1 VKQKTQESDSM
12 NIDYTGKVAVVTGA
26 GSGIGFACAQ
36 ALAQSGAKVAMVG
49 RNPEKIAQA
58 AEMLKAEGDV
68 YPYALDI
75 ARAEDIPAVVE
86 KIREELGEI
95 SVLIQAAGLMTG
107 GPGLE
112 LTPAKWDRVLNT
124 NARGTFFMM
133 QQVVKQSMAQNG
145 GAILNIA
152 SMAGI
157 RGMVPPMC
165 SASYSASKGA
175 VVAVTLQAASE
186 WGHLGVR
193 VNAIAPG
200 GTASM
205 NTGVVSQHEGPGG
218 NPPPAMNYVPTGRVM
233 NTPEEIAAAAA
244 FLCSDLSGNT
254 TGQVLVIDGGA
265 SIVGY

>member
-1 VKQKTQESDSM
+1 MT
-12 NIDYTGKVAVVTGA
+12 IDFTGKVAVVTGA
-26 GSGIGFACAQ
+26 GSGIGFSCAQ
-36 ALAQSGAKVAMVG
+36 ALARSGAVVAMVG
-49 RNPEKIAQA
+49 RNEAKIRQA
-58 AEMLKAEGDV
+58 AEMLKDDGDV
-68 YPYALDI
+68 HPYALDI
-75 ARAEDIPAVVE
+75 ADVDAIEGVVAR
-86 KIREELGEI
+86 IRRELGEI
-95 SVLIQAAGLMTG
+95 RVLIQAAGVMTG

-112 LTPAKWDRVLNT
+112 LAPADWDRVLNT
-124 NARGTFFMM
+124 NAKGTFFMM
-133 QQVVKQSMAQNG
+133 QQVVKQSMQQGG

-175 VVAVTLQAASE
+175 VVAITLQAASE
-186 WGHLGVR
+186 WGHMGVR

-218 NPPPAMNYVPTGRVM
+218 NPPPALNYVPTGRVM

-254 TGQVLVIDGGA
+254 TGQVMVIDGGA

>member
-1 VKQKTQESDSM
+1 M
-12 NIDYTGKVAVVTGA
+12 NIDFTGKVAVVTGA

-36 ALAQSGAKVAMVG
+36 ALAQSGAIVAMVG
-49 RNPEKIAQA
+49 RSEAKIRQA
-58 AEMLKAEGDV
+58 ADMLKADGEV
-68 YPYALDI
+68 HPYALDI
-75 ARAEDIPAVVE
+75 ADSDAIAGVVSR
-86 KIREELGEI
+86 IRGELGEI
-95 SVLIQAAGLMTG
+95 RVLVQAAGVMTG

-112 LTPAKWDRVLNT
+112 LMPADWDRVLNT
-124 NARGTFFMM
+124 NAKGTFFMM
-133 QQVVKQSMAQNG
+133 QQVVKQSMQTGG

-175 VVAVTLQAASE
+175 VVAITMQAASE
-186 WGHLGVR
+186 WGHMGVR

-200 GTASM
+200 GTASF
-205 NTGVVSQHEGPGG
+205 NTGVVAPREGPGG
-218 NPPPAMNYVPTGRVM
+218 NPPPAINHVPTGRVM
-233 NTPEEIAAAAA
+233 NTPEEIATAAL

-254 TGQVLVIDGGA
+254 TGQVMVIDGGA

>member
-1 VKQKTQESDSM
+1 M
-12 NIDYTGKVAVVTGA
+12 NIDFTGRVAVVSGA
-26 GSGIGFACAQ
+26 GSGIGFACAE
-36 ALAQSGAKVAMVG
+36 ALAKSGAAVAMVG
-49 RNPEKIAQA
+49 RNADKIQKA
-58 AEMLKAEGDV
+58 AAMLADAGTV
-68 YPYALDI
+68 APYALDI
-75 ARAEDIPAVVE
+75 ADAAAIPAVVE
-86 KIREELGEI
+86 RIRADLGEI
-95 SVLIQAAGLMTG
+95 SVLIQAAGVMTG

-112 LTPAKWDRVLNT
+112 LTPEAWDAVMET
-124 NARGTFFMM
+124 NAKGTFFLM
-133 QQVVKQSMAQNG
+133 QQVVKQSMAAHG

-165 SASYSASKGA
+165 SAPYSASKGA
-175 VVAVTLQAASE
+175 VVAITLQAASE

-200 GTASM
+200 GTASF
-205 NTGVVSQHEGPGG
+205 NTGVVTPHDGPGG
-218 NPPPAMNYVPTGRVM
+218 NPPPVTNYVPTGRVM

-254 TGQVLVIDGGA
+254 TGQVMVIDGGA

>member
-1 VKQKTQESDSM
+1 M
-12 NIDYTGKVAVVTGA
+12 NIDFTGKVAVVTGA
-26 GSGIGFACAQ
+26 GSGIGFSCAQ
-36 ALAQSGAKVAMVG
+36 ALAQSGAVVAMVG
-49 RNPEKIAQA
+49 RNPEKIAKA
-58 AEMLKAEGDV
+58 ADMLKADGRV
-68 YPYALDI
+68 QPYALDI
-75 ARAEDIPAVVE
+75 ADVDAIPGVVE
-86 KIREELGEI
+86 KIRAELGEI
-95 SVLIQAAGLMTG
+95 AVLVQAAGVMTG

-112 LTPAKWDRVLNT
+112 LAPADWDRVLNT
-124 NARGTFFMM
+124 NAKGTFFMM
-133 QQVVKQSMAQNG
+133 QQVVKQSMAANG
-145 GAILNIA
+145 GAILNFA

-175 VVAVTLQAASE
+175 VVAITLQAASE
-186 WGHLGVR
+186 WGHMGVR

-205 NTGVVSQHEGPGG
+205 NTGVVSPHEGPGG
-218 NPPPAMNYVPTGRVM
+218 NPPPAINYVPSGRVL

-265 SIVGY
+265 SAVGY

>member
-1 VKQKTQESDSM
+1 M
-12 NIDYTGKVAVVTGA
+12 NIDFTGKVAVVTGA

-36 ALAQSGAKVAMVG
+36 ALARSGAVVAMLG
-49 RNPEKIAQA
+49 RGEAKIRQA
-58 AEMLKAEGDV
+58 AGMLQKDGDV
-68 YPYALDI
+68 HPYAVDVADADSLADAV
-75 ARAEDIPAVVE
+75 AR
-86 KIREELGEI
+86 IRADLGEI
-95 SVLIQAAGLMTG
+95 RVLIQAAGVMTG

-112 LTPAKWDRVLNT
+112 LAPAEWDRVLGT

-133 QQVVKQSMAQNG
+133 QQVVKQSMQNGG

-175 VVAVTLQAASE
+175 VVAITLQAASE
-186 WGHLGVR
+186 WGQLGVR

-200 GTASM
+200 GTASF
-205 NTGVVSQHEGPGG
+205 NTGVVSPHEGPGG

-233 NTPEEIAAAAA
+233 NTPEEIAAAAL

-254 TGQVLVIDGGA
+254 TGQVMVIDGGA

>member
-1 VKQKTQESDSM
+1 M

-36 ALAQSGAKVAMVG
+36 ALAQSGAAVAMVG
-49 RNPEKIAQA
+49 RNPDKIRQA
-58 AEMLKAEGDV
+58 SEMLQADGDV
-68 YPYALDI
+68 HPYALDV
-75 ARAEDIPAVVE
+75 ADTDAVPGVVE
-86 KIREELGEI
+86 QIRADLGEI
-95 SVLIQAAGLMTG
+95 DVLIQAAGVMTG

-112 LTPAKWDRVLNT
+112 LAPAEWDRVLST
-124 NARGTFFMM
+124 NAKGTFFMM
-133 QQVVKQSMAQNG
+133 QQVVKQSMARRG

-165 SASYSASKGA
+165 SAAYSASKGA

-186 WGHLGVR
+186 WGHMGVR

-200 GTASM
+200 GTASF
-205 NTGVVSQHEGPGG
+205 NTGVVSPHEGPGG
-218 NPPPAMNYVPTGRVM
+218 NPPPITNYVPTGRVM

-244 FLCSDLSGNT
+244 FLCSGLSGNT
-254 TGQVLVIDGGA
+254 TGQVMVIDGGA

>member
-1 VKQKTQESDSM
+1 M
-12 NIDYTGKVAVVTGA
+12 NIDFTGKVAVVTGA

-36 ALAQSGAKVAMVG
+36 ALARSGAVVAMLG
-49 RNPEKIAQA
+49 RSEAKIRQA
-58 AEMLKAEGDV
+58 AEMLQEDGDV
-68 YPYALDI
+68 HPYAVDVADADSLADAV
-75 ARAEDIPAVVE
+75 AR
-86 KIREELGEI
+86 IRADLGEI
-95 SVLIQAAGLMTG
+95 RVLIQAAGVMTG

-112 LTPAKWDRVLNT
+112 LAPAEWDRVLGT

-133 QQVVKQSMAQNG
+133 QQVVKQSMQNGG

-175 VVAVTLQAASE
+175 VVAITLQAASE
-186 WGHLGVR
+186 WGQLGVR

-200 GTASM
+200 GTASF
-205 NTGVVSQHEGPGG
+205 NTGVVSPHEGPGG

-233 NTPEEIAAAAA
+233 NTPEEIAAAAL

-254 TGQVLVIDGGA
+254 TGQVMVIDGGA

>member
-1 VKQKTQESDSM
+1 M
-12 NIDYTGKVAVVTGA
+12 IIDFTGKVAVVTGA

-36 ALAQSGAKVAMVG
+36 ALAQSGAVVAMVG
-49 RNPEKIAQA
+49 RSEAKIRQA
-58 AEMLKAEGDV
+58 AEMLKNDGDV
-68 YPYALDI
+68 HPYAVDVADADSLADAV
-75 ARAEDIPAVVE
+75 AR
-86 KIREELGEI
+86 IRADLGEI
-95 SVLIQAAGLMTG
+95 RVLIQAAGVMTG

-112 LTPAKWDRVLNT
+112 LAPADWDRVLGT
-124 NARGTFFMM
+124 NAKGTFFMM
-133 QQVVKQSMAQNG
+133 QQVVKQSMQNGG

-175 VVAVTLQAASE
+175 VVAVTMQAASE
-186 WGHLGVR
+186 WGQMGVR

-200 GTASM
+200 GTATF
-205 NTGVVSQHEGPGG
+205 NTGVVSPHEGPGG

-233 NTPEEIAAAAA
+233 NTPEEIAAAAL

-254 TGQVLVIDGGA
+254 TGQVMVIDGGA

>member
-1 VKQKTQESDSM
+1 M
-12 NIDYTGKVAVVTGA
+12 NIDYTGKAAVVTGA
-26 GSGIGFACAQ
+26 GSGIGYACAQ
-36 ALAQSGAKVAMVG
+36 ALARSGAAVAMVG
-49 RNPEKIAQA
+49 RNPAKIAQA
-58 AEMLKAEGDV
+58 AAMLKAEGLDNV
-68 YPYALDI
+68 HPYALDI
-75 ARAEDIPAVVE
+75 ADTDAIPAVVE
-86 KIREELGEI
+86 KICADLGPI
-95 SVLIQAAGLMTG
+95 AVLVQAAGVMTG

-112 LTPAKWDRVLNT
+112 LAPADWDRVLNT
-124 NARGTFFMM
+124 NARGTFFLM
-133 QQVVKQSMAQNG
+133 QSVVKKSMARHG

-165 SASYSASKGA
+165 SAAYSASKGA
-175 VVAVTLQAASE
+175 VVAITLQAASE
-186 WGHLGVR
+186 WGRLGVR

-205 NTGVVSQHEGPGG
+205 NTGVVSPREGPGG
-218 NPPPAMNYVPTGRVM
+218 NPPPVANFVPTGRVM
-233 NTPEEIAAAAA
+233 NTPEEIAAAAL

>member
-1 VKQKTQESDSM
+1 M
-12 NIDYTGKVAVVTGA
+12 NIDFTGRVAVVSGA
-26 GSGIGFACAQ
+26 GSGIGFACAE
-36 ALAQSGAKVAMVG
+36 ALAKSGAAVAMVG
-49 RNPEKIAQA
+49 RNADKIQKA
-58 AEMLKAEGDV
+58 AAMLADAGTV
-68 YPYALDI
+68 APYALDI
-75 ARAEDIPAVVE
+75 ADAAAIPAVVE
-86 KIREELGEI
+86 RIRADLGEI
-95 SVLIQAAGLMTG
+95 SVLIQAAGVMTG

-112 LTPAKWDRVLNT
+112 LTPEAWDAVMET
-124 NARGTFFMM
+124 NAKGTFFLM
-133 QQVVKQSMAQNG
+133 QQVVKQSMAARG

-165 SASYSASKGA
+165 SAPYSASKGA
-175 VVAVTLQAASE
+175 VVAITLQAASE

-200 GTASM
+200 GTASF
-205 NTGVVSQHEGPGG
+205 NTGVVTPHDGPGG
-218 NPPPAMNYVPTGRVM
+218 NPPPVTNYVPTGRVM

-254 TGQVLVIDGGA
+254 TGQVMVIDGGA

>member
-1 VKQKTQESDSM
+1 M

-26 GSGIGFACAQ
+26 GSGIGFACARE
-36 ALAQSGAKVAMVG
+36 LARSGAVVAMVG
-49 RNPEKIAQA
+49 RSEEKIRKA
-58 AEMLKAEGDV
+58 AEMLKNDGDV
-68 YPYALDI
+68 HPYALDI
-75 ARAEDIPAVVE
+75 ADTDAIAGVVAR
-86 KIREELGEI
+86 IREELGEI
-95 SVLIQAAGLMTG
+95 RVLVQAAGVMTG

-112 LTPAKWDRVLNT
+112 LAPADWDRVLAT

-133 QQVVKQSMAQNG
+133 QQIVKQSMHQGG

-165 SASYSASKGA
+165 SAAYSASKGA

-186 WGHLGVR
+186 WGHMGVR

-205 NTGVVSQHEGPGG
+205 NTGVVSPHEGPGG
-218 NPPPAMNYVPTGRVM
+218 NPPPATNYVPTGRVM

>member
-1 VKQKTQESDSM
+1 M
-12 NIDYTGKVAVVTGA
+12 NIDFTGKVAVVTGA

-36 ALAQSGAKVAMVG
+36 ALAQSGAVVAIVG
-49 RNPEKIAQA
+49 RNPDKIAKA
-58 AEMLKAEGDV
+58 ADMLKADGDV
-68 YPYALDI
+68 HPYALDI
-75 ARAEDIPAVVE
+75 ADTDAIPGVVE
-86 KIREELGEI
+86 KIRADLGEI
-95 SVLIQAAGLMTG
+95 AVLIQAAGVMTG

-112 LTPAKWDRVLNT
+112 LSPADWDRVLNT
-124 NARGTFFMM
+124 NAKGTFFMM
-133 QQVVKQSMAQNG
+133 QQVVKQSMAQHG
-145 GAILNIA
+145 GSILNIA

-175 VVAVTLQAASE
+175 VVAITLQAASE
-186 WGHLGVR
+186 WGQMGVR

-205 NTGVVSQHEGPGG
+205 NTGVVSPHEGPGG
-218 NPPPAMNYVPTGRVM
+218 NPPPAINYVPTGRVM

-265 SIVGY
+265 SAVGY

>member
-1 VKQKTQESDSM
+1 M
-12 NIDYTGKVAVVTGA
+12 NIDFTGRVAVVSGA
-26 GSGIGFACAQ
+26 GSGIGFACAE
-36 ALAQSGAKVAMVG
+36 ALARSGAAVAMVG
-49 RNPEKIAQA
+49 RNADKIQKA
-58 AEMLKAEGDV
+58 AAMLADAGTV
-68 YPYALDI
+68 APYALDI
-75 ARAEDIPAVVE
+75 ADAAAIPAVVE
-86 KIREELGEI
+86 RIRADLGEI
-95 SVLIQAAGLMTG
+95 SVLIQAAGVMTG

-112 LTPAKWDRVLNT
+112 LTPEAWDAVMET
-124 NARGTFFMM
+124 NAKGTFFLM
-133 QQVVKQSMAQNG
+133 QQVVKQSMAAHG

-165 SASYSASKGA
+165 SAPYSASKGA
-175 VVAVTLQAASE
+175 VVAITLQAASE

-200 GTASM
+200 GTASF
-205 NTGVVSQHEGPGG
+205 NTGVVTPHDGPGG
-218 NPPPAMNYVPTGRVM
+218 NPPPVTNYVPTGRVM

-254 TGQVLVIDGGA
+254 TGQVMVIDGGA

>member
-1 VKQKTQESDSM
+1 M
-12 NIDYTGKVAVVTGA
+12 IIDYSGKVAVVTGA

-58 AEMLKAEGDV
+58 AEMLRADGDV
-68 YPYALDI
+68 HPYALDVADTDAIEGVI
-75 ARAEDIPAVVE
+75 AR
-86 KIREELGEI
+86 IREDLGEI
-95 SVLIQAAGLMTG
+95 SVLIQAAGVMTG
-107 GPGLE
+107 GPALE
-112 LTPAKWDRVLNT
+112 LSPADWDRVLAT
-124 NARGTFFMM
+124 NARGTFFVM

-175 VVAVTLQAASE
+175 VVAITLQAASE
-186 WGHLGVR
+186 WGHMGVR

-200 GTASM
+200 GTASF
-205 NTGVVSQHEGPGG
+205 NTGVVSQHDGPGG
-218 NPPPAMNYVPTGRVM
+218 NPPPISNYVPSGRVM

-254 TGQVLVIDGGA
+254 TGQVMVIDGGA

>member
-1 VKQKTQESDSM
+1 M
-12 NIDYTGKVAVVTGA
+12 NIDFTGKVAIVTGA
-26 GSGIGFACAQ
+26 GSGIGFSCAQ
-36 ALAQSGAKVAMVG
+36 LLARSGAVVAMVG
-49 RNPEKIAQA
+49 RDPAKIAKA
-58 AEMLKAEGDV
+58 AEMLASDGDV
-68 YPYALDI
+68 HPYALDI
-75 ARAEDIPAVVE
+75 ATVDDIPGVIE
-86 KIREELGEI
+86 KIRADLGEI
-95 SVLIQAAGLMTG
+95 SVLIQAAGVMTG

-112 LTPAKWDRVLNT
+112 LAPAEWDRVLST
-124 NARGTFFMM
+124 NAKGTFFMM
-133 QQVVKQSMAQNG
+133 QQVVKQSMAQHG

-175 VVAVTLQAASE
+175 VVAITMQAASE
-186 WGHLGVR
+186 WGHMGVR

-205 NTGVVSQHEGPGG
+205 NTGVVSAHEGPGG
-218 NPPPAMNYVPTGRVM
+218 NPPPAVNYVPTGRVM

-254 TGQVLVIDGGA
+254 TGQVMVIDGGA
-265 SIVGY
+265 SIVGD

>member
-1 VKQKTQESDSM
+1 M
-12 NIDYTGKVAVVTGA
+12 NIDFTGKVAVVTGA

-36 ALAQSGAKVAMVG
+36 ALAQSGAVVAMVG
-49 RNPEKIAQA
+49 RNAEKIRKA
-58 AEMLKAEGDV
+58 AEMLKEDGSV
-68 YPYALDI
+68 HPYALDI
-75 ARAEDIPAVVE
+75 ADVDAIPGAVE
-86 KIREELGEI
+86 KIRAELGEI
-95 SVLIQAAGLMTG
+95 GVLVQAAGVMTG

-112 LTPAKWDRVLNT
+112 LAPAEWDRVLNT
-124 NARGTFFMM
+124 NAKGTFFMM

-145 GAILNIA
+145 GSILNIA

-175 VVAVTLQAASE
+175 VVAITMQAASE
-186 WGHLGVR
+186 WGHMGVR

-200 GTASM
+200 GTASF
-205 NTGVVSQHEGPGG
+205 NTGVVSPHEGPGG
-218 NPPPAMNYVPTGRVM
+218 NPPPITNYVPSGRVM

-254 TGQVLVIDGGA
+254 TGQVMIIDGGA
-265 SIVGY
+265 AIVGY

>member
-1 VKQKTQESDSM
+1 M
-12 NIDYTGKVAVVTGA
+12 NIDFTGRVAVVSGA
-26 GSGIGFACAQ
+26 GSGIGFACAE
-36 ALAQSGAKVAMVG
+36 ALARSGAAVAMVG
-49 RNPEKIAQA
+49 RNADKIQKA
-58 AEMLKAEGDV
+58 AAMLADAGTV
-68 YPYALDI
+68 APYALDI
-75 ARAEDIPAVVE
+75 ADTAAIGPVVE
-86 KIREELGEI
+86 RIRADLGEI
-95 SVLIQAAGLMTG
+95 SVLIQAAGVMTG

-112 LTPAKWDRVLNT
+112 LTPEAWDAVMET
-124 NARGTFFMM
+124 NAKGTFFLM
-133 QQVVKQSMAQNG
+133 QQVVKQSMAARG

-165 SASYSASKGA
+165 SAPYSASKGA
-175 VVAVTLQAASE
+175 VVAITLQAASE

-200 GTASM
+200 GTASF
-205 NTGVVSQHEGPGG
+205 NTGVVTPHDGPGG
-218 NPPPAMNYVPTGRVM
+218 NPPPVTNYVPTGRVM

-254 TGQVLVIDGGA
+254 TGQVMVIDGGA

>member
-1 VKQKTQESDSM
+1 M
-12 NIDYTGKVAVVTGA
+12 NIDFSGKVAVVTGA
-26 GSGIGFACAQ
+26 GSGIGFACAET
-36 ALAQSGAKVAMVG
+36 LAESGATVAMVG
-49 RNPEKIAQA
+49 RNKEKIEKAAQ
-58 AEMLKAEGDV
+58 MLAGKGDV
-68 YPYALDI
+68 HPYALDI
-75 ARAEDIPAVVE
+75 AQPESIAPVVE

-95 SVLIQAAGLMTG
+95 SVLIQSAGLMTG
-107 GPGLE
+107 GDALE
-112 LTPAKWDRVLNT
+112 LTPADWDRVQNT

-133 QQVVKQSMAQNG
+133 QQVVKQSMKEYG

-175 VVAVTLQAASE
+175 VAAITMQAASE
-186 WGHLGVR
+186 WGCYGVR

-205 NTGVVSQHEGPGG
+205 GTGVVSQHEGPGG
-218 NPPPAMNYVPTGRVM
+218 NPPPVHNYVPTGRAM
-233 NTPEEIAAAAA
+233 NTPYEIASAAV
-244 FLCSDLSGNT
+244 FLCSEYSGNT
-254 TGQVLVIDGGA
+254 TGQIIVIDGGA